1 MTPIL
6 IVAAIGFGWAAG
18 FITGHAYAVWSR
30 TRFIHSLMPASGDHT
45 DFVED
50 DADDCGCRRVRVR
63 RGVRGRGLH
72 SQGDI

>member
-1 MTPIL
+1 MTYVCVIGAL
-6 IVAAIGFGWAAG
+6 LIGFVL
-18 FITGHAYAVWSR
+18 GHAYAVWSR
-30 TRFIHSLMPASGDHT
+30 ARFIHSLMPETGEHT

-63 RGVRGRGLH
+63 RGVRVGGLH